1 MIGVAWPDE
10 RNRSIGSLDDRPP
23 PDDLE
28 RLFATD
34 YARDRLARTLY
45 EIVIDGIG
53 RGPRPIQTS
62 RDLDSVRTVIASAI
76 RETTEVTLHDLA
88 RCMHPRCDGA
98 PDHWAAQFSPGDDP

>member
-1 MIGVAWPDE
+1 MIGVAWPDD
-10 RNRSIGSLDDRPP
+10 RVRSIGSIDDRPP
-23 PDDLE
+23 PDDFE

-53 RGPRPIQTS
+53 RGPRVIRTS
-62 RDLDSVRTVIASAI
+62 RDVESVRTVIALAI

-88 RCMHPRCDGA
+88 RCMHAPHEGA
-98 PDHWAAQFSPGDDP
+98 PDHWAAQFSPGDDS